1 MKNTALAFCLLLLFL
16 QLPSLAQNNNQ
27 VEEQLASNLFQKQ
40 EYDKA
45 KAAYLNLYQKKSAS

>member
-16 QLPSLAQNNNQ
+16 QLPTLAQNNNQ

-40 EYDKA
+40 Q
-45 KAAYLNLYQKKSAS
+45 L